1 MAILKRGDGKNP
13 VQEWDVESSEEG
25 RVESTVRPCSM
36 AARGPI
42 CSTFDP
48 LNRPD
53 RSVWRDPGTKDLEP
67 RRL

>member
-1 MAILKRGDGKNP
+1 MAILKRDDGTNRLG
-13 VQEWDVESSEEG
+13 VECGEFRRETSRKYSSM
-25 RVESTVRPCSM
+25 S
-36 AARGPI
+36 ARGPI

-67 RRL
+67 RGL